1 MIWEVKMPRNL
12 KFNLIHNNQ
21 IIRTIDELREY
32 CAIEQL
38 LIDYREGKLQ
48 RWLQALRCFDD
59 IINEINCLSVE
70 NDLELAEKL
79 VRVLEIKR
87 QIFED
92 YQAKLERANRRRSS
106 VENRHNYSSIFSSIN
121 NFSVLNN
128 FFEKKQLPVT
138 IVTGLHNSETTSL
151 INEMIESR
159 KDLNIFYLRDDN
171 LEDLAKLNI
180 GLCPRCL
187 KPAYENGLGKH
198 LDDDDIDP
206 LESLIDKVYKIMEK
220 TERIDHLIV
229 EAVGLIDPL
238 PIALT
243 FLGTELKDM
252 TRLDSIIMTINCD
265 NFTSDL
271 FNTQSFQS
279 QLTYSDVIVLNNT
292 NLLNK
297 ADSDYLEALIRDM
310 KDSARILRFQEVQV
324 PLPLISSLGWR
335 NIYDI
340 SNANE
345 CLDSISLFS
354 FESNQAFLI
363 RKFQY
368 FLDNQLESNVFQ
380 CIGILWFNESPKKH
394 FFHLSGKRF
403 TLNDDEWNDEIK
415 SNSLIFIGIDLD
427 SETLHS
433 QLLACLSSS

>member
-1 MIWEVKMPRNL
+1 MPKNL
-12 KFNLIHNNQ
+12 KFNLIHNNR

-32 CAIEQL
+32 CVIEQL

-128 FFEKKQLPVT
+128 FFEQNLLPVT

-159 KDLNIFYLRDDN
+159 KDLNIFCLHQ
-171 LEDLAKLNI
+171 DLAKLNVAP
-180 GLCPRCL
+180 CPKCGEL
-187 KPAYENGLGKH
+187 AYENGKGRKFEF
-198 LDDDDIDP
+198 DSIIEEVYRI
-206 LESLIDKVYKIMEK
+206 LEKAEK
-220 TERIDHLIV
+220 IDHLIV

-297 ADSDYLEALIRDM
+297 ADSDYLEALIRHM
-310 KDSARILRFQEVQV
+310 KDSARILRSQEVQV

-354 FESNQAFLI
+354 FESNQAFSI

-394 FFHLSGKRF
+394 FFRLSGKRF
-403 TLNDDEWNDEIK
+403 TLNDDEWNDELK

>member
-1 MIWEVKMPRNL
+1 MPRNL

-106 VENRHNYSSIFSSIN
+106 VENRHNYSSIFSSLN

-128 FFEKKQLPVT
+128 FFEQNLLPVT

-159 KDLNIFYLRDDN
+159 KDLNIFCLHQ
-171 LEDLAKLNI
+171 DLAKLNVAP
-180 GLCPRCL
+180 CPKCGEL
-187 KPAYENGLGKH
+187 AYENGKGRKFEF
-198 LDDDDIDP
+198 DSIIEEVYRI
-206 LESLIDKVYKIMEK
+206 LEKAEK
-220 TERIDHLIV
+220 IDHLIV
-229 EAVGLIDPL
+229 EAVGLISPL

-243 FLGTELKDM
+243 FLGTELRGM
-252 TRLDSIIMTINCD
+252 TLLDSIITMVNCD
-265 NFTSDL
+265 NFTLDL
-271 FNTQSFQS
+271 FNIQSFNS
-279 QLTYSDVIVLNNT
+279 QITYGDVIVLNNI
-292 NLLNK
+292 NLVNETE
-297 ADSDYLEALIRDM
+297 ADILEAHIRDM
-310 KDSARILRFQEVQV
+310 KEGARILRSKEVQV

-335 NIYDI
+335 NIHDI
-340 SNANE
+340 SNVNE
-345 CLDSISLFS
+345 YLASISLFS
-354 FESNQAFLI
+354 FESNQAFSI
-363 RKFQY
+363 RKFQH
-368 FLDNQLESNVFQ
+368 FLDNQLSSNVFQ
-380 CIGILWFNESPKKH
+380 VIGTLWFEESPKKH
-394 FFHLSGKRF
+394 LFRLSGKRYI
-403 TLNDDEWNDEIK
+403 LEDDEWNEEQQ